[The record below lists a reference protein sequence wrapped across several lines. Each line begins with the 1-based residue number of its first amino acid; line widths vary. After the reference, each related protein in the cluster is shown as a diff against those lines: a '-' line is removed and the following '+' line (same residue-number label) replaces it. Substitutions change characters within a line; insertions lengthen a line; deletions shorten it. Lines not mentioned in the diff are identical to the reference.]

1 MGDLSPNF
9 STSEFADRRTGECKV
24 NPRLINA
31 LETLRSLAGRPIHID
46 SGYRSPATNEAVGGV
61 GHSQHMEG
69 NAADISIKILNGPPA
84 VYLDTF
90 QLYVLADQV
99 LAFQNG
105 GIGIYPGNKF
115 IHVDV
120 RDGRARWARV
130 NGEYKKIQEAMA

>member
-1 MGDLSPNF
+1 MADLSPHF
-9 STSEFADRRTGECKV
+9 STAEFADRRTGECKV

-31 LETLRSLAGRPIHID
+31 LETLRSLAGKPIHID
-46 SGYRSPATNEAVGGV
+46 SGYRSPATNEAAGGV

-69 NAADISIKILNGPPA
+69 NAADISIEG
-84 VYLDTF
+84 LDTF

-99 LAFQNG
+99 LAFQGG
-105 GIGIYPGNKF
+105 GIGIYPGSNF